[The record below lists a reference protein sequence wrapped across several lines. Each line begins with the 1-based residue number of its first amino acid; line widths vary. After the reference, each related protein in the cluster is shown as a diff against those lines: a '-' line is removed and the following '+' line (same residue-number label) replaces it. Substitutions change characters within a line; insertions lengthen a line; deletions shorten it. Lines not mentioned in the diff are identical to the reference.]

1 MRKLLISTALAGAF
15 FMAPSAQ
22 AVTVLP
28 ACSMT
33 DINATPA
40 LSSQSCS
47 GFYQGNLL
55 NQASKSTLVPIL
67 NGLLGSTTFSVST
80 FQFGSF
86 TTNSN
91 LNGAKS
97 VDFSALPFSTKLN
110 GMTLIGIH
118 YGAGKGSPSDVAGN
132 TRSDKSDSTAF
143 YYFDAG
149 TNLDKINLNFG
160 ASSTLTLFSTGTAG
174 AVPEP
179 ATWALMIL
187 GFGGIGAAMRRGKA
201 KVRVGYAMV

>member
-1 MRKLLISTALAGAF
+1 MRKLLVSTAIAGAF
-15 FMAPSAQ
+15 FVAPSAQ

-28 ACSMT
+28 ACATT
-33 DINATPA
+33 DIYAAPA
-40 LSSQSCS
+40 LSNQSCS

-67 NGLLGSTTFSVST
+67 NGL
-80 FQFGSF
+80 FGSF
-86 TTNSN
+86 TSSSS
-91 LNGAKS
+91 LNGSKS
-97 VDFSALPFSTKLN
+97 VDFTALPFSTKLN

-118 YGAGKGSPSDVAGN
+118 YGAGKDSPSDVAGN

-160 ASSTLTLFSTGTAG
+160 ASSTLTLFSTGAPG
-174 AVPEP
+174 GVPEP

-187 GFGGIGAAMRRGKA
+187 GFGGIGAAMRRKT